1 MTREEYIKEL
11 IQQHNL
17 TIKSFAQQINIPYT
31 TLLSILKNGLGG
43 AAVDNVIK
51 ICRGLDITIEDLQ
64 KVIDNE
70 NHETPF
76 YISSHERAIISN
88 YRNMPEMQP
97 AIDTILNIHK
107 ETNH

>member
-11 IQQHNL
+11 IHQHNL
-17 TIKSFAQQINIPYT
+17 TLKKFAQQINIPYT

-64 KVIDNE
+64 KIIEDDSQDS
-70 NHETPF
+70 PF
-76 YISSHERAIISN
+76 YVNSHERAIISN

-97 AIDTILNIHK
+97 AIDTILNVHK
-107 ETNH
+107 ENHT